1 MTNLKPDSIIACLD
15 CPDHVQAVLDASLWA
30 SKYLHAPIGLLH
42 AMPNLHRSAA
52 VNYSGCLTLD
62 NESHLLQQFTTEEHM
77 SNAQLKDQGKVLLKQ
92 AEMYCENKKPSTS
105 VYGVHRHTT
114 LAESIEYVDD
124 VAQLIVIG
132 HQVTCKHTLAQLVRS
147 SDCPI
152 LITHSTFSAP
162 KSALFAFDDR
172 PICHA
177 LLDWLCGNALI
188 RSMTI
193 HVVMI
198 GKETEHNK
206 DALREA
212 YAKLKQAGINC
223 KKALVD
229 CRDVSAALLY
239 YQNKHQ
245 LDMLMTGAFGE
256 SRLRE
261 LFYGSDTQKLIGASK
276 TPYLLYPSE

>member
-30 SKYLHAPIGLLH
+30 AKHLNAPIGLLH

-52 VNYSGCLTLD
+52 VNYSGCLTID
-62 NESHLLQQFTTEEHM
+62 DESHLLQRFTTEEHL
-77 SNAQLKDQGKVLLKQ
+77 SNAQIKDQGKILLKH
-92 AEMYCENKKPSTS
+92 AERYCDNKKINKPI
-105 VYGVHRHTT
+105 YCIHRHTT

-124 VAQLIVIG
+124 MAQLLVIG

-152 LITHSTFSAP
+152 LITHTAFSTP
-162 KSALFAFDDR
+162 KSALFAFDNR

-177 LLDWLCGNALI
+177 LLNWLCSNALI
-188 RSMTI
+188 RSMSI
-193 HVVMI
+193 HIVMI

-206 DALREA
+206 EALREA
-212 YAKLKQAGINC
+212 YAKLKQSGIDC

-229 CRDVSAALLY
+229 CRDVPSAILY

-245 LDMLMTGAFGE
+245 LELLVTGAFGE